1 MKESQSPT
9 GPHHPVSFSG
19 GEPVPREAADLDPH
33 WKDLSLIVERAE
45 QNRAEMARV
54 HVDRAELCAEALN
67 LVALRTAQRHAAR
80 PGREIGDTI
89 PLREVMA
96 ELACALRVGDPR
108 RRDATR

>member
-33 WKDLSLIVERAE
+33 WKELSLIVERAE
-45 QNRAEMARV
+45 QNRAEMARL
-54 HVDRAELCAEALN
+54 HVDRAEL
-67 LVALRTAQRHAAR
+67 
-80 PGREIGDTI
+80 
-89 PLREVMA
+89 A
-96 ELACALRVGDPR
+96 ELTCALRVGDHR